1 MGRISPGRF
10 VGWNVGCVL
19 GVSYFWWLFWL
30 TGHNSTPPIVRLFAA
45 GFLGYMSVCC
55 AAYIAPTP
63 SKAVPAMMMAMLVC
77 LLSGIGIFA
86 CVVEKEWFGIAQS
99 MVGVVAAA
107 ISMHGQSQNSK

>member
-1 MGRISPGRF
+1 
-10 VGWNVGCVL
+10 
-19 GVSYFWWLFWL
+19 
-30 TGHNSTPPIVRLFAA
+30 
-45 GFLGYMSVCC
+45 
-55 AAYIAPTP
+55 
-63 SKAVPAMMMAMLVC
+63 MMMAMLVC